1 MKLSQSSIIP
11 KSALFL
17 NPKSALFWL
26 LVVTSITEYSL
37 MHQVGEVLY
46 FLAKKA
52 SIVVEALIRANCT
65 GWNYFRRNIYENHI
79 IYEGY
84 RHFFR
89 YQPLSIWQTRIPTQ
103 FEFETNKTEKSK
115 MLSCFWAYVGQPHN
129 HRSWATP
136 MPFTSINPINPRAN
150 P

>member
-1 MKLSQSSIIP
+1 MERKEVHLIQSYSRPHLHFFLSKLVIRLLNQGHGLSPCKLSQSTIIP

-26 LVVTSITEYSL
+26 LVVTSVTEYYL

-65 GWNYFRRNIYENHI
+65 GWNYFWRNIVKVNI
-79 IYEGY
+79 FLEGHKNSKKSSTY
-84 RHFFR
+84 N
-89 YQPLSIWQTRIPTQ
+89 LNMKPTIL
-103 FEFETNKTEKSK
+103 KSQK
-115 MLSCFWAYVGQPHN
+115 GWFQDSRF
-129 HRSWATP
+129 
-136 MPFTSINPINPRAN
+136 
-150 P
+150 